1 MEKEGTHELARDILD
16 RTEEVLGVRKML
28 LNKKEAERV
37 TGRSR
42 RQTERVFRTD
52 KQLTH
57 VDIARRMSASK

>member
-1 MEKEGTHELARDILD
+1 MEKEGTQ
-16 RTEEVLGVRKML
+16 VLGVRKML

-37 TGRSR
+37 TGMSR